1 MDRGSKPPVLKCRR
15 ALSASLVLN
24 KSKDL
29 LMPPHGRG
37 GSSPLPGTISFQS
50 IYADAANAVLSV
62 FVWPVLV
69 VVPVAVS
76 ASRST
81 ALSRCVSP
89 RCTVPLVVE
98 KTNWKCLPR
107 THCLLPTALASGA
120 GIACTLPTHFAA
132 AFEESKSS
140 SRENRSQSMLALHD
154 FFLPSSEL
162 VSFVSRSKKLG

>member
-1 MDRGSKPPVLKCRR
+1 MCITLPLPQYCTLWSVVQSQVFLAPAFSNPKIEMDRGSKPPVLKCRR

-76 ASRST
+76 ASR
-81 ALSRCVSP
+81 
-89 RCTVPLVVE
+89 
-98 KTNWKCLPR
+98 
-107 THCLLPTALASGA
+107 
-120 GIACTLPTHFAA
+120 
-132 AFEESKSS
+132 
-140 SRENRSQSMLALHD
+140 
-154 FFLPSSEL
+154 
-162 VSFVSRSKKLG
+162 